1 MRDYAV
7 LRFLDIF
14 KNIFEIFDIDYMA
27 MRKILQAKLLL
38 DSRRV
43 ATVLQNN
50 KSKKEDRDKNNF
62 LKSLGMYLL
71 LGLVMIPIM
80 IFGENYL
87 FQMSIIIGMFMF
99 FMMTSL
105 ISDFSS
111 VLLDLRDKQILLSKP
126 INNKT
131 INMAKLIHI
140 FFYVFMT
147 TMAMIGPVLITS
159 LIKNGVLFFFI
170 FFIEIILID
179 LFLIVVTGLIYL
191 LVLKYFDGEK
201 LRDIINYVQIGLTLI
216 LSIGYQM
223 IGRIF
228 QFIDFDT
235 IEFTHK
241 WWTYLISP
249 IWFAA
254 PFQLFIN
261 GDRATYILRYSLMAV
276 IVPIISIIIYI
287 KSMPAFE
294 RNLQKLDSAGG
305 AQKNRSR
312 VTRFISKIVCR
323 TKEETNFYRFTTN
336 MIKNERVFKLKV
348 YPNLG
353 MGFIFPFL
361 MLFSFGYKGSFE
373 ELSNSKMYFA
383 IYFSFIIIPTIT
395 ESLSRSG
402 NYKGAWVYEV
412 LPIGSMESI
421 YKGAVKSG
429 FINLFTPV
437 YILISIIFLLI
448 FKTSIIAHIFI
459 IYLNMMLSITI
470 LFRISQKKLPFSQAF
485 EVSEGSGGFMIMI
498 LSFMVIGF
506 LGGSHYFVEKLNHG
520 IYSYMYMA
528 IIIIANIIA
537 WKYFFKVEKA
547 A

>member
-7 LRFLDIF
+7 LRFLDLFENIF
-14 KNIFEIFDIDYMA
+14 KIFDIDYMA

-43 ATVLQNN
+43 ATVLQNT
-50 KSKKEDRDKNNF
+50 KPKKEQDKDKNNF

-126 INNKT
+126 INNRT

-254 PFQLFIN
+254 PFQFFIN
-261 GDRATYILRYSLMAV
+261 GDRETYILRYSLMAV

-312 VTRFISKIVCR
+312 VTRFISNIVCR
-323 TKEETNFYRFTTN
+323 TKEEANFYRFTTN

-353 MGFIFPFL
+353 MGFIFPLL
-361 MLFSFGYKGSFE
+361 MLFSFGYKESFQ
-373 ELSNSKMYFA
+373 ELSNSKAYFV
-383 IYFSFIIIPTIT
+383 IYFSYIIIPTIT

-402 NYKGAWVYEV
+402 NYKGAWIYEV
-412 LPIGSMESI
+412 LPIESVESI
-421 YKGAVKSG
+421 HKGAIKSG

-437 YILISIIFLLI
+437 YVLISIIFLLI
-448 FKTSIIAHIFI
+448 FKTSIIVHVFI
-459 IYLNMMLSITI
+459 IYLNMLLSIAI
-470 LFRISQKKLPFSQAF
+470 QFRISQRELPFSKAF
-485 EVSEGSGGFMIMI
+485 EVSEGSGGFITMI
-498 LSFMVIGF
+498 LSFMIIGF
-506 LGGSHYFVEKLNHG
+506 LGGSHYFVEKLNYG
-520 IYSYMYMA
+520 ISYMYMA
-528 IIIIANIIA
+528 IIIIANIIV
-537 WKYFFKVEKA
+537 WKYFFKVKKA